1 MNRRAPVRSWRP
13 VTIVGGGLAGLTLG
27 LALRREGVPVTLWEA
42 GRYPRHRVCGE
53 FISGRGRA
61 VLRTLG
67 LEERLIAHGALPAAT
82 ASFHSATFSGEAS
95 DLPEPALCLSR
106 HTMDALLA
114 EAFVVAGG
122 ELRAGE
128 RWTGDAASLG
138 LVLASGRR
146 PAPTAGG
153 WRWFGLKAHATGVEL
168 GADLEMHL
176 AANGYVGLCRLAE
189 GRINVC
195 GLFRSRSDAPDP
207 RPWAD
212 RLRGEPGT
220 PLHVRLAGAR
230 FDEASQSAVAGLDFA
245 TPPDFDPREC
255 RIGDAAA
262 MIPPVTGNGMSIA
275 LESALLACTPLLRWS
290 RGDFTWT
297 ETKRVVGL
305 DLERAFSLRLRVAR
319 WLQRGLFVPA
329 LQEPLVRLA
338 ARRRGATDVLFHL
351 TR

>member
-1 MNRRAPVRSWRP
+1 MNRPAPVRPLRP

-27 LALRREGVPVTLWEA
+27 LALRQEGVPVTLWEA

-61 VLRTLG
+61 VLRALG
-67 LEERLIAHGALPAAT
+67 LEERLAAHGALSATT
-82 ASFHSATFSGEAS
+82 ASFHSATFSGEARP
-95 DLPEPALCLSR
+95 LPEPALCLSR

-114 EAFVVAGG
+114 EAFVARGG

-128 RWTGDAASLG
+128 RWAGDVSSPG
-138 LVLASGRR
+138 VVLASGRR
-146 PAPTAGG
+146 PAPLAEG
-153 WRWFGLKAHATGVEL
+153 WRWFGLKAHAIGVEL
-168 GADLEMHL
+168 GADLEMHRT
-176 AANGYVGLCRLAE
+176 ANGYVGLCRLAE

-207 RPWAD
+207 RPWPD
-212 RLRGEPGT
+212 RLRGEPGS
-220 PLHVRLAGAR
+220 PLHARLAAAR
-230 FDEASQSAVAGLDFA
+230 FDETSQAAVAGLDFA

-262 MIPPVTGNGMSIA
+262 MIPPVTGNGMSMA
-275 LESALLACTPLLRWS
+275 LESAFLARQPLMHWA
-290 RGDFTWT
+290 RGTFAWT
-297 ETKRVVGL
+297 EAKSVVGIE
-305 DLERAFSLRLRVAR
+305 LERAFSLRLRLAR
-319 WLQRGLFVPA
+319 WLQRGLFLPV

-338 ARRRGATDVLFHL
+338 AGQRRVSDALFRL